1 MIEFIELV
9 KNIEPVSSKED
20 RLEIWN
26 EISVIPYF
34 SDNYAEDIIINNF
47 TIPDNILFGRTLENH
62 ALFTNLIKKGF
73 NIMTIELFLMR
84 NEYKPTKS
92 FIQIS
97 KSYWKEA
104 FIGENRILPFWF
116 ICMYPDI
123 SLTILTNKN
132 IKHNTDINYFKNSVY
147 DFKMDNKLECSF

>member
-9 KNIEPVSSKED
+9 KNLEPVSSKED
-20 RLEIWN
+20 RIEIWN
-26 EISVIPYF
+26 EITAIPNF
-34 SDNYAEDIIINNF
+34 KDNFIESSIINNF
-47 TIPDNILFGRTLENH
+47 AIPDNILFGKTLENH
-62 ALFTNLIKKGF
+62 VLLTNLIKKGF

-92 FIQIS
+92 FIQITRSYS
-97 KSYWKEA
+97 KEV

-123 SLTILTNKN
+123 SLTILINPN
-132 IKHNTDINYFKNSVY
+132 RQHNSDINYLKNCVH
-147 DFKMDNKLECSF
+147 DFKLNNKLECSF